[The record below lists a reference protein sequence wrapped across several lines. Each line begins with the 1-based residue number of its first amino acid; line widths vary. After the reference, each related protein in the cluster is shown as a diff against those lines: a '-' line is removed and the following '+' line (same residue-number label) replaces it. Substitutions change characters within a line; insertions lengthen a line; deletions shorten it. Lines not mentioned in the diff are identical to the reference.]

1 MSNVCDRAHLR
12 IILPRIACC
21 EVVGR
26 PPRARRDHDHIKRGL
41 PPNTNPCGMGAKRAA
56 PARSV
61 QFVLLAGYGI
71 YMAVGL
77 SFIAAGAW
85 YSWYI
90 PHSETDYASYNDR
103 L

>member
-1 MSNVCDRAHLR
+1 
-12 IILPRIACC
+12 
-21 EVVGR
+21 
-26 PPRARRDHDHIKRGL
+26 
-41 PPNTNPCGMGAKRAA
+41 MGAKRAA